1 MENYCHKVQYYETDQ
16 MQIVHHS
23 NYIRWFEEARTYY
36 LEQIGFGY
44 DRMEREGITCPVLEV
59 FCKYLSMVRFPDK
72 VLISTKIVGFSGV
85 RMSLEYEIR
94 DRLSGKLRTIGHSK
108 HCFVG
113 PAGKPVIL
121 IKENPE
127 LFDLLK
133 SNISEATNAGQN

>member
-23 NYIRWFEEARTYY
+23 NYIRWFEEARTFY

-44 DRMEREGITCPVLEV
+44 DRMEKEGITCPVVEV
-59 FCKYLSMVRFPDK
+59 FCKYISMVRFPEK
-72 VLISTKIVGFSGV
+72 VLISSKIIEFTGV
-85 RMSLEYEIR
+85 RMTLKYEIR
-94 DRLSGKLRTIGHSK
+94 DQVSGKLRTTGHSK

-113 PAGKPVIL
+113 AAGKPVML
-121 IKENPE
+121 SKENQE

-133 SNISEATNAGQN
+133 SHLSEESGIGKV